1 VIVEHRMTDSGLCQ
15 RRDGIAMTQEDV
27 AEHHRNAGPRGNGST
42 RWPERGEKLRV
53 LVVTRGHPFPRDP
66 FFAVFE
72 RNHEIEWAHVEHPA
86 AQYFFTPRLAREFD
100 CYVLYDMPGI
110 EFKPGAPPVF
120 FDPPDD
126 FKTGLHEMTRM
137 GAPFVVLHHAMAAWP
152 AWPEWAEFV
161 GGQFLY
167 QPMPS
172 RGNDLP
178 DSGYRL
184 DVAHT
189 ISPVSDHP
197 ITEGIE
203 PFELTDELYLAPI
216 FEDSIT
222 PLFRSD
228 FEFVDSNFYSA
239 RRALE
244 GKINCRDDWS
254 HPPGSNIVG
263 WVKKYQRSPIAYL
276 QFGDGPSAYEN
287 PVFQRILANAI
298 RWAAS
303 EAARNWADS
312 DSA

>member
-1 VIVEHRMTDSGLCQ
+1 VS
-15 RRDGIAMTQEDV
+15 QEDV
-27 AEHHRNAGPRGNGST
+27 PEYHNPKRQRGNGST
-42 RWPERGEKLRV
+42 RWPAKGERLRV
-53 LVVTRGHPFPRDP
+53 LVVTRGHPFARDP

-72 RNHEIEWAHVEHPA
+72 RNHEIEWANVEHPA
-86 AQYFFTPRLAREFD
+86 AQRFFTPELAREFD

-110 EFKPGAPPVF
+110 EFVPGAAPIF
-120 FDPPDD
+120 FEPPDH
-126 FKTGLHEMTRM
+126 FKQGLREMTQS
-137 GAPFVVLHHAMAAWP
+137 GAPLVVLHHALAAWP
-152 AWPEWAEFV
+152 AWPEWSEIV

-167 QPMPS
+167 QPMAS
-172 RGNDLP
+172 RGQNLP

-184 DVAHT
+184 DVSHT
-189 ISPVSDHP
+189 ISPVCDHP

-203 PFELTDELYLAPI
+203 PFELVDELYLAPV

-244 GKINCRDDWS
+244 GKLNCRDDWS
-254 HPPGSNIVG
+254 HPPGSNLVG
-263 WVKKYQRSPIAYL
+263 WVKVHDRSPIVYL

-287 PVFQRILANAI
+287 PSFQKILANAI

-303 EAARNWADS
+303 EAAREWALDAKGQS
-312 DSA
+312 PSLAVKPDR

>member
-1 VIVEHRMTDSGLCQ
+1 MND
-15 RRDGIAMTQEDV
+15 EDIPEYHK
-27 AEHHRNAGPRGNGST
+27 ANRHRGNGST
-42 RWPERGEKLRV
+42 RWPADGDRLRV
-53 LVVTRGHPFPRDP
+53 LVITRGHPFARDP

-72 RNHEIEWAHVEHPA
+72 RNLEIEWASVEHPA
-86 AQYFFTPRLAREFD
+86 AQHFFTPELARQFD

-110 EFKPGAPPVF
+110 EFLPGAPPIF
-120 FDPPDD
+120 FEPPEH
-126 FKTGLHEMTRM
+126 FKQGLTGMMQM
-137 GAPFVVLHHAMAAWP
+137 GAPLVVLHHALAAWP
-152 AWPEWAEFV
+152 AWPEWAEIV

-167 QPMPS
+167 QPMAS
-172 RGNDLP
+172 RGHDLP

-203 PFELTDELYLAPI
+203 PFELVDELYLAPI

-222 PLFRSD
+222 PLFRSNY
-228 FEFVDSNFYSA
+228 EFVDSNFYSA
-239 RRALE
+239 RRAIE
-244 GKINCRDDWS
+244 GKLNCRDDWS

-263 WVKKYQRSPIAYL
+263 WVKTCEKSPIVYL

-287 PVFQRILANAI
+287 SSFQKVLSNAI

-303 EAARNWADS
+303 ESARQWALDAATARG
-312 DSA
+312 

>member
-1 VIVEHRMTDSGLCQ
+1 
-15 RRDGIAMTQEDV
+15 MTQEDV
-27 AEHHRNAGPRGNGST
+27 PGYHRADRQRGNGST
-42 RWPERGEKLRV
+42 RWPADRERLRI
-53 LVVTRGHPFPRDP
+53 LVVTRGHPFARDP

-72 RNHEIEWAHVEHPA
+72 RNHEIEWANVEHPA
-86 AQYFFTPRLAREFD
+86 AQRFFTPELAREFD

-110 EFKPGAPPVF
+110 DFVPGVAPVF
-120 FDPPDD
+120 FSPPDYYKQGLLD
-126 FKTGLHEMTRM
+126 MMRTGS
-137 GAPFVVLHHAMAAWP
+137 PFVVLHHALAAWP
-152 AWPEWAEFV
+152 AWPAWAEIV

-167 QPMPS
+167 KPGPS
-172 RGNDLP
+172 RGHDLP

-203 PFELTDELYLAPI
+203 PFELVDELYLAPV
-216 FEDSIT
+216 FEDLIT

-228 FEFVDSNFYSA
+228 FDFVDSNFYSA
-239 RRALE
+239 SRALE
-244 GKINCRDDWS
+244 GKLNCRDDWS

-263 WVKKYQRSPIAYL
+263 WVKNYEKSPIVYL

-287 PVFQRILANAI
+287 PSFQKILSNAI

-303 EAARNWADS
+303 ESAREWAL
-312 DSA
+312 SATKGSF